1 MCSPGPRVVCAV
13 LRQPQT
19 HVIIVCVW
27 REMGFLPSVL
37 RVSSRAVAITAK
49 QNGRALIL
57 QQDWTETGPELGPD
71 WALAL

>member
-1 MCSPGPRVVCAV
+1 MCSPGPRVVC
-13 LRQPQT
+13 T
-19 HVIIVCVW
+19 HIIVCVW

-49 QNGRALIL
+49 QNGRPLIL